1 MTNNRLTKDWI
12 VDEWNN
18 PAYQDAKKSNF
29 HAVDTY
35 LKMSP
40 TAILDIGCG
49 LAWESRMFNEKYGSE
64 LWLIDGDVINND
76 LKDHEATDATYHGSS
91 NGFLYYNSLDRL
103 DRELKKLGT
112 TDYTLLDCNNLEIP
126 DIKFDLITSWLS
138 CGFHYPVSTYAAIIK
153 KHSHKDTRV
162 VFDLRL
168 SIKTKEIILED
179 CFEVVDIICTTDK
192 GATAEIRLK

>member
-18 PAYQDAKKSNF
+18 PEYQGAKKNTF
-29 HAVDTY
+29 CALDTY
-35 LKMSP
+35 LKIPP
-40 TAILDIGCG
+40 TTILDIGCG
-49 LAWESRMFNEKYGSE
+49 LAWESRMFNEKYKTK
-64 LWLIDGDVINND
+64 LWLIDGDIVNND
-76 LKDHEATDATYHGSS
+76 SKDSEATDATYHSSS